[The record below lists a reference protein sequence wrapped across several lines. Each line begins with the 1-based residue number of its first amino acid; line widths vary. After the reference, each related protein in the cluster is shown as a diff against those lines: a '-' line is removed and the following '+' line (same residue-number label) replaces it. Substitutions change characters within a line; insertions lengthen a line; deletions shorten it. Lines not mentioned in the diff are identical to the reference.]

1 MHIEK
6 LLSNTL
12 VVDVGLDLLYTNKGV
27 LLVHGPVGVHF
38 QMLVTNT
45 CVRY

>member
-12 VVDVGLDLLYTNKGV
+12 VVDVGVDLLYTNKGLMLV
-27 LLVHGPVGVHF
+27 QGLLV
-38 QMLVTNT
+38 
-45 CVRY
+45 CVIACH